1 MKFQKGNKLGNRF
14 SSGNQPKNNGRKG
27 KTVSEWIQELGN
39 AKKIEYSLKIT
50 DQDGNEKI
58 KSGKVQSTTTLNQLI
73 ATNLVSKAVNGDYK
87 AVEIVLDR
95 AEGKVPQSLNLGGQ
109 EDNPFISAIEIRKYP
124 TNNTDD
130 N

>member
-1 MKFQKGNKLGNRF
+1 MGFEKGNKLGNRF
-14 SSGNQPKNNGRKG
+14 TAANQPKNNGRKG

-50 DQDGNEKI
+50 DQDGKEKT
-58 KSGKVQSTTTLNQLI
+58 KSGKVQSTTTLNKLI
-73 ATNLVSKAVNGDYK
+73 ATNLISKAVNGDYK

-95 AEGKVPQSLNLGGQ
+95 AEGKVPQNLNLGGQ
-109 EDNPFISAIEIRKYP
+109 EQNPLLTAIEIRRHTTK
-124 TNNTDD
+124 NTDD